1 MWNSIYT
8 NPNFYFC
15 QNKEKRNFRKFR
27 MLRLQIEVL
36 QSDSYML
43 CEHIYVLGGI
53 TIVFCHGLVRNIME
67 RHPEAR

>member
-15 QNKEKRNFRKFR
+15 QNKEKRDFRKFH

-43 CEHIYVLGGI
+43 CEHMYTRWNNYSVLSRLGEKH
-53 TIVFCHGLVRNIME
+53 HG
-67 RHPEAR
+67 EAP